1 MGIAGKSK
9 SSNSNKRR
17 VLVVLSILMA
27 AGLGVVVAPVGAETI
42 SVPIP
47 QTAVKGEPG
56 STVLLGSQTVDPE
69 LQGRSCD
76 VAVSATNQVSEHP
89 GNTLVI
95 TSGDSSMVVA
105 GIEDVAN
112 ATTNASG
119 TLTLGPTINVSVK
132 LGNSNITS
140 LGSSL
145 TVTCTPVPVQ
155 PPTPPVVSPPP
166 FAG

>member
-1 MGIAGKSK
+1 MRTGLNKKSIAVAFSLLLAVAVGF
-9 SSNSNKRR
+9 
-17 VLVVLSILMA
+17 VA
-27 AGLGVVVAPVGAETI
+27 APVGAETI

-47 QTAVKGEPG
+47 ETAVKGEPG
-56 STVLLGSQTVDPE
+56 STVLLGSQTVDGS

-76 VAVSATNQVSEHP
+76 VAVQVTNQVSEHP
-89 GNTLVI
+89 GNVLVI

-112 ATTNASG
+112 GVTNAAG
-119 TLTLGPTINVSVK
+119 TLTLGSSINVSVK

-155 PPTPPVVSPPP
+155 PKTPPVSSKPT
-166 FAG
+166 FTG